1 MLFETA
7 FRDAINTK
15 TSLYKSFRFCLLI
28 PFLKRNCICRRYISI
43 NSDLLWGQN
52 VGSVFSRSNR
62 CIKYMYFL
70 HLSPFYTDVPSG
82 PVFSDLFIC
91 FHWPKSLTQHSQCI
105 LNPVYIT
112 HALHSL
118 AMDLHLKGHLTQ
130 NLSYNFICCNF
141 TVIEVTEYIR
151 IQQEMLETY
160 LFYSERFMFGLL
172 SFIRTF
178 CGSESQKASEI
189 LIYPLTDLLYLT

>member
-7 FRDAINTK
+7 FRDTTNTK

-28 PFLKRNCICRRYISI
+28 PFLKRKLHLQKLHINKFRSI
-43 NSDLLWGQN
+43 L
-52 VGSVFSRSNR
+52 GSKRGKCFSKSNR
-62 CIKYMYFL
+62 CIKHTYFL

-91 FHWPKSLTQHSQCI
+91 FQWSKSLTQHSQSI
-105 LNPVYIT
+105 LKPVYIT

-160 LFYSERFMFGLL
+160 LFYSGRFMFGLL